1 MQTSTYRL
9 VLLLLPSLIF
19 GVMSFIWAVHV
30 TSMPQHEET
39 MHTGHIGS
47 EKRRGHW
54 PIGPVHYASPHANA
68 NTKTNKTVERHAL
81 EKEWSALGTLDPMLR
96 VSPGEEVIREYHHRE
111 LYEHGDCIPMQRW
124 QTRSYPNCN
133 SFHEL
138 NMRATR
144 PIGTPDTGGT
154 MHRMEELHVGYLGKG
169 SVRTAW
175 KVEFGAGIGIPV
187 VLKTLK

>member
-47 EKRRGHW
+47 EKRRGPW
-54 PIGPVHYASPHANA
+54 PIGPVHYASPHAKA

-81 EKEWSALGTLDPMLR
+81 EKEWSALGTLHPMLR
-96 VSPGEEVIREYHHRE
+96 VSPGEEVIQGYHYRE
-111 LYEHGDCIPMQRW
+111 LYEYGDCIPMQRW

-138 NMRATR
+138 NM
-144 PIGTPDTGGT
+144 
-154 MHRMEELHVGYLGKG
+154 MHQMEELHVGYLGKG

-175 KVEFGAGIGIPV
+175 RVDFGAGTGIPV